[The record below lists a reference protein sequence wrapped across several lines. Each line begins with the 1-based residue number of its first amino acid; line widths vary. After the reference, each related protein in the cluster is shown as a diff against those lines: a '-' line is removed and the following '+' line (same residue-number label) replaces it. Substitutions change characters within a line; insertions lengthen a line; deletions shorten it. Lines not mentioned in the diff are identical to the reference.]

1 MNQERIKAMKSK
13 SKAKKTKTYKYDF
26 SFNFRVYEYPTH
38 GGFGIHD
45 LGQHSVFMLLT
56 EYPPGSENKRQ
67 LLKFYVSNLSD
78 SVVIN
83 IDGEFHVR
91 KTKEDARA
99 LWNRSIADGARMIYP
114 PLI

>member
-1 MNQERIKAMKSK
+1 MNYT
-13 SKAKKTKTYKYDF
+13 KKH
-26 SFNFRVYEYPTH
+26 VA
-38 GGFGIHD
+38 D
-45 LGQHSVFMLLT
+45 LGQHSLFILLT
-56 EYPPGSENKRQ
+56 EYPPGSENTRQ
-67 LLKFYVSNLSD
+67 LLKFYVSCLSD

-99 LWNRSIADGARMIYP
+99 LWDRSVAGGARLIYP

>member
-1 MNQERIKAMKSK
+1 MNYT
-13 SKAKKTKTYKYDF
+13 KKH
-26 SFNFRVYEYPTH
+26 VA
-38 GGFGIHD
+38 D

-56 EYPPGSENKRQ
+56 EYPPGSQIKRQ
-67 LLKFYVSNLSD
+67 LLKFYVSCLSD

-99 LWNRSIADGARMIYP
+99 LWDRSIADGARLIYP
-114 PLI
+114 S